1 MKRIK
6 IIAVIVL
13 TGALIG
19 LINTIERTARPITER
34 QPGQAAPAAD
44 EHDHA
49 HDH

>member
-6 IIAVIVL
+6 IIAVIIL

-19 LINTIERTARPITER
+19 LVTTIERTARPIVER

-44 EHDHA
+44 DHDH
-49 HDH
+49 